1 MTAGDSLNQSFN
13 QDDAEA
19 QRSVNAKQDDQAE
32 GLKNKKALD
41 LEKIQHIKVGSTVS
55 YTKGSGTIVK
65 KDGSYVTIFNETSNS
80 YDQVHAGETY
90 IPGDTISMGIM
101 NQLWDQMTMETRA
114 SLLHKSKVQDPLHF
128 INRSWREIPSNL
140 KEVIKLSPHYVSVGS
155 GVVNPPKGAVQD
167 GTKPNK
173 ERAKPRPGTAPKTLG
188 STNKPGAHTTTTGT
202 KQTKFG
208 PGSTVNVTVQGQ
220 QYQTTQRRADTWH
233 KNTTEEMRNDPNFQ
247 TSYGDQLRGISTAD
261 KPAKKPKETKPVK
274 DEGVTF
280 ATGLD
285 KAEIEIYKLRNL
297 LNKQLSRKDLDE
309 QSWVAAE
316 KSDVEHGLYGGVVST
331 DTPFDA
337 PEDYEEDDRT
347 GKRAQNQHNT
357 QKKPDKPEP
366 TVVYTG
372 DKKLKGK
379 DGALPAKRNIG
390 QVGVGNKETDLDSE
404 SSNQFSTNAA
414 RARTAGYSDKEL
426 DDVIDNDKLD
436 TIAPAKLRKDGA
448 LPDMNNPKYP
458 KGEIVSVFPE
468 SDGSTEQTKEEQ
480 ASKERARESGKYGF
494 NYSPKDLRSGET
506 TNIKFR
512 KSNSLGGKEDPFS
525 GKLIGKGE
533 GSIGGGSMTTG
544 DSAAVEANHGG
555 AGRRGTRYGM
565 RQVSAK
571 EAKRI
576 QDKLNEDY

>member
-1 MTAGDSLNQSFN
+1 
-13 QDDAEA
+13 
-19 QRSVNAKQDDQAE
+19 
-32 GLKNKKALD
+32 
-41 LEKIQHIKVGSTVS
+41 
-55 YTKGSGTIVK
+55 
-65 KDGSYVTIFNETSNS
+65 
-80 YDQVHAGETY
+80 
-90 IPGDTISMGIM
+90 MGIM

-155 GVVNPPKGAVQD
+155 GVVSPPKGAVQD

-173 ERAKPRPGTAPKTLG
+173 ETAKPRPGTGPKALG
-188 STNKPGAHTTTTGT
+188 SKNKPDAHTTTTGT

-208 PGSTVNVTVQGQ
+208 PGSTVNVTVQGKT
-220 QYQTTQRRADTWH
+220 YQTTQRRADTWH
-233 KNTTEEMRNDPNFQ
+233 KNTTEEMRNNPNFR
-247 TSYGDQLRGISTAD
+247 TAYGDQLRGTSTAD
-261 KPAKKPKETKPVK
+261 KPADKPVSKKPDKKEDP
-274 DEGVTF
+274 GAGTF
-280 ATGLD
+280 AQGLD

-379 DGALPAKRNIG
+379 DVFDNETGKFVSGKGHFDNETGKVLNG
-390 QVGVGNKETDLDSE
+390 NDDTNKEDVFDNETGKFVSGKGHFDSE
-404 SSNQFSTNAA
+404 TGKV
-414 RARTAGYSDKEL
+414 RKG
-426 DDVIDNDKLD
+426 ND
-436 TIAPAKLRKDGA
+436 
-448 LPDMNNPKYP
+448 
-458 KGEIVSVFPE
+458 
-468 SDGSTEQTKEEQ
+468 
-480 ASKERARESGKYGF
+480 
-494 NYSPKDLRSGET
+494 
-506 TNIKFR
+506 
-512 KSNSLGGKEDPFS
+512 NSLGGKEDPFS

-533 GSIGGGSMTTG
+533 GSVGGGSMTTG

>member
-19 QRSVNAKQDDQAE
+19 QRSVHAKQDDQAE

-188 STNKPGAHTTTTGT
+188 SKNKPDAHTTTTGT

-208 PGSTVNVTVQGQ
+208 PGSTVNVTVQGKT
-220 QYQTTQRRADTWH
+220 YQATRRRADTWN

-379 DGALPAKRNIG
+379 DGALP
-390 QVGVGNKETDLDSE
+390 
-404 SSNQFSTNAA
+404 
-414 RARTAGYSDKEL
+414 DK
-426 DDVIDNDKLD
+426 
-436 TIAPAKLRKDGA
+436 
-448 LPDMNNPKYP
+448 NNPKYP
-458 KGEIVSVFPE
+458 SGDIVSEFPE

-494 NYSPKDLRSGET
+494 NYSPEDLRSGET